1 LLDSD
6 LEKKES
12 MMLIGIAWRNIWRN
26 KKRSL
31 VLFTAIALGLC
42 GGVFSTGLSVGMV
55 ETMVNAAIDRYLG
68 HAEIH
73 TRTFKANPVINDFIP
88 DGDRVAA
95 SLRSV
100 NGVSGVSA
108 RTVLEGM
115 ASSTVTN
122 TGAQIIG
129 INPSDESTVTS
140 NAKRLVSG
148 EYLNERGRLPVVI
161 GKKLS
166 EKLDLHIR
174 SKLVLSFA
182 GRDGSIVYGSFR
194 VVGIFETESTAF
206 DGTTLFVR
214 RSDLAALVGGA
225 PLVHEIAIRLQNA
238 DLVPPVVASLRTSM
252 PDLAVDSWKD
262 LAPDMKFMAEVT
274 DIYMLFFVG
283 TVLFGLLFGITNTML
298 MSVLDRVR
306 EFGVL
311 MAIGMKR
318 TRVFW
323 LVMLETAFLSL
334 TGAAVGIVIAVI
346 GIGITSRT
354 GIDLSIVAEGLSSY
368 GISSML
374 YPFIPTLMY
383 FEIAVLVILTA
394 LGAAVYPGIKATRL
408 NPASSIRTYA

>member
-1 LLDSD
+1 
-6 LEKKES
+6 
-12 MMLIGIAWRNIWRN
+12 MLIGIAWRNIWRN

-31 VLFTAIALGLC
+31 VLLTAIALGLC
-42 GGVFSTGLSVGMV
+42 GGVFSTGLMVGMA
-55 ETMVNAAIDRYLG
+55 ETMVNTAIDRYLG

-73 TRTFKANPVINDFIP
+73 TKAFKANPIINEFIP
-88 DGDRVAA
+88 NGDSIAA
-95 SLRSV
+95 SLKSMK
-100 NGVSGVSA
+100 GVIGVSA

-122 TGAQIIG
+122 TGAQIVG
-129 INPSDESTVTS
+129 VNPSDESTVTTD
-140 NAKRLVSG
+140 AKRIIAG
-148 EYLNERGRLPVVI
+148 EYLNEKGRFPVVV

-166 EKLDLHIR
+166 EKLDLRLR

-182 GRDGSIVYGSFR
+182 GRDGGIIYGSFR

-206 DGTTLFVR
+206 DGSTLFVR

-225 PLVHEIAIRLQNA
+225 PLIHEIALRMQNA
-238 DLVPPVVASLRTSM
+238 EVVPQILASIRRSL

-262 LAPDMKFMAEVT
+262 LAPDLKFMAEVT

-283 TVLFGLLFGITNTML
+283 IILFGLLFGITNTML

-318 TRVFW
+318 KRVFW
-323 LVMLETAFLSL
+323 LVMLETVFLSL
-334 TGAAVGIVIAVI
+334 SGAIVGIVIAMV
-346 GIGITSRT
+346 GIDITSRT

-383 FEIAVLVILTA
+383 FEIAFLVILTA
-394 LGAAVYPGIKATRL
+394 LGAAIYPGIKATRL
-408 NPASSIRTYA
+408 NPATSIRTYA